1 MVRVAVEGF
10 PGITVAG
17 VCATLLIVKVNIPE
31 GRLELG
37 LVGVTVAVNCNGL
50 NAYGLVVAGEID
62 EVVAPLVSVMV
73 TGDEVDPP

>member
-50 NAYGLVVAGEID
+50 NA
-62 EVVAPLVSVMV
+62 
-73 TGDEVDPP
+73 